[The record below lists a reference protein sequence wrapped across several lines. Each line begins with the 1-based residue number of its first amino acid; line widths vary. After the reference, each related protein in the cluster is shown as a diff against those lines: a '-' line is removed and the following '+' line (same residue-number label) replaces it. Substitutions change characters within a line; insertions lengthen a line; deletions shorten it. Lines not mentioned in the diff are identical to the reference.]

1 MTALPDWRRVSVGGN
16 YNDSATAPGHH
27 GPYPPGTGHW
37 PPVCSDSMPM
47 SPDYSL
53 RDEVA
58 SAITHG
64 IGVLLSV
71 GAGAVLIT
79 LSAQTRDV
87 WTIVGASVF
96 VASLVLV
103 YVSSTLYHAIP
114 FARAKARLQTLDH
127 CAIYGLIAGTYTPF
141 LIGGLRG
148 PWGWTLFGIIWGLAL
163 AGIVFKLFFT
173 GRFKLVSTLVYVA
186 MGWLVVVA
194 TGPLREALP
203 GTTLAWMVG
212 GGLAYTLGTVFYLSR
227 RPYAH
232 AVWHVFVLAGSVC
245 HFIAV
250 LVEVL
255 RVA

>member
-1 MTALPDWRRVSVGGN
+1 MDAPD
-16 YNDSATAPGHH
+16 P
-27 GPYPPGTGHW
+27 
-37 PPVCSDSMPM
+37 
-47 SPDYSL
+47 YSL

-64 IGVLLSV
+64 LGVLLSV

-79 LSAQTRDV
+79 LSVLTGDV

-96 VASLVLV
+96 VATLVLV
-103 YVSSTLYHAIP
+103 YTSSTLYHAIP
-114 FARAKARLQTLDH
+114 FSRAKSRLKTLDH

-148 PWGWTLFGIIWGLAL
+148 PWGWSLFAVIWALAA

-194 TGPLREALP
+194 TGPLRAALP
-203 GTTLAWMVG
+203 GSTLAWLLG
-212 GGLAYTLGTVFYLSR
+212 GGIAYTVGTLFYLSR
-227 RPYAH
+227 RRYAH
-232 AVWHVFVLAGSVC
+232 AVWHLFVLAGSVC
-245 HFIAV
+245 HFAAV

>member
-1 MTALPDWRRVSVGGN
+1 MTSPD
-16 YNDSATAPGHH
+16 
-27 GPYPPGTGHW
+27 PYP
-37 PPVCSDSMPM
+37 
-47 SPDYSL
+47 L
-53 RDEVA
+53 AEEVA

-64 IGVLLSV
+64 LGVLLSV

-79 LSAQTRDV
+79 LAALTADP

-96 VASLVLV
+96 VGTLVLL
-103 YVSSTLYHAIP
+103 YTSSTLYHAIP
-114 FARAKARLQTLDH
+114 FGRAKARLKTLDH

-148 PWGWTLFGIIWGLAL
+148 PWGWTLFAVIWALAV

-203 GTTLAWMVG
+203 GSTLAWLVG
-212 GGLAYTLGTVFYLSR
+212 GGVAYTLGTVFYLSR
-227 RPYAH
+227 RIPYAH
-232 AVWHVFVLAGSVC
+232 AVWHLFVLAGSVC
-245 HFIAV
+245 HFAAV

-255 RVA
+255 RVG

>member
-1 MTALPDWRRVSVGGN
+1 MDAPD
-16 YNDSATAPGHH
+16 P
-27 GPYPPGTGHW
+27 
-37 PPVCSDSMPM
+37 
-47 SPDYSL
+47 YSL

-64 IGVLLSV
+64 LGVLLSV

-79 LSAQTRDV
+79 LSVLTGDV

-96 VASLVLV
+96 VATLVLV
-103 YVSSTLYHAIP
+103 YTSSTLYHAIP
-114 FARAKARLQTLDH
+114 FSRAKSRLKTLDH

-148 PWGWTLFGIIWGLAL
+148 PWGWTLFGIVWALAG
-163 AGIVFKLFFT
+163 AGIVFKLFF
-173 GRFKLVSTLVYVA
+173 GARFRLASTIVYVA

-203 GTTLAWMVG
+203 GSTLAWLVG
-212 GGLAYTLGTVFYLSR
+212 GGVAYTLGTVFYLSR
-227 RPYAH
+227 RIPYAH
-232 AVWHVFVLAGSVC
+232 AVWHLFVLAGSVC
-245 HFIAV
+245 HFAAV

-255 RVA
+255 RVG

>member
-1 MTALPDWRRVSVGGN
+1 MPAPA
-16 YNDSATAPGHH
+16 SAPA
-27 GPYPPGTGHW
+27 Y
-37 PPVCSDSMPM
+37 D
-47 SPDYSL
+47 L
-53 RDEVA
+53 RDEIA

-64 IGVLLSV
+64 LGVLLSV

-79 LSAQTRDV
+79 LSALTRDV

-96 VASLVLV
+96 VGSLVLV
-103 YVSSTLYHAIP
+103 YTSSTLYHAIP
-114 FARAKARLQTLDH
+114 FARAKRILKTLDH

-141 LIGGLRG
+141 LLGGLRG
-148 PWGWTLFGIIWGLAL
+148 PWGWSLFATIWGLAL

-173 GRFKLVSTLVYVA
+173 GRFKVVSTLVYVA

-203 GTTLAWMVG
+203 GSTLAWLVG
-212 GGLAYTLGTVFYLSR
+212 GGLAYTAGTAFYLSR
-227 RPYAH
+227 RIPYAH

-245 HFIAV
+245 HFAAV

-255 RVA
+255 RVS